1 MKSIWTQTTKIPGRN
16 PLPGNKKTEVAVI
29 GAGLFGILAAHY
41 LKEQGKEVIVLEANR
56 IGSGQSGYTTA
67 KITSQHNLIYQK
79 LVNTMGE
86 KHAAAYALANQQA
99 IRDYEKLIDRYR
111 IACHFEKKD
120 AYLFSVNES
129 EILRQEADCA
139 ARCGIPASF
148 VRETELPFPV
158 HGAVRFADQAQFH
171 PLEFIEALSGDLT
184 VYERTNVREVKGHEI
199 ITNRGVVK
207 ADHIVFACHFPF
219 VNIPGFYFLR
229 MYQEKSYVMALGPVK
244 ELEGMYLGI
253 DKNSYS
259 FRSAGDT
266 LLLGHGSHRTGKCPK
281 KNPYEEMRRLRE
293 HFYPD
298 TEEYG
303 RWSAEDCMS
312 VDSVPYIGHFSGVLA
327 DWYVATGFGKWGMTT
342 SMAAARM
349 VTAQIMGRRTPYD
362 EVFTPQRFRPKAAA
376 STFLSHAGYSAAG
389 LMSGAMPK
397 VPRCPHLGCRL
408 VYNRMDGR
416 YECPCH
422 GSQFE
427 QNGKIC
433 VGPAQESLPFIN

>member
-1 MKSIWTQTTKIPGRN
+1 
-16 PLPGNKKTEVAVI
+16 
-29 GAGLFGILAAHY
+29 
-41 LKEQGKEVIVLEANR
+41 
-56 IGSGQSGYTTA
+56 
-67 KITSQHNLIYQK
+67 
-79 LVNTMGE
+79 
-86 KHAAAYALANQQA
+86 
-99 IRDYEKLIDRYR
+99 
-111 IACHFEKKD
+111 
-120 AYLFSVNES
+120 
-129 EILRQEADCA
+129 
-139 ARCGIPASF
+139 
-148 VRETELPFPV
+148 
-158 HGAVRFADQAQFH
+158 
-171 PLEFIEALSGDLT
+171 
-184 VYERTNVREVKGHEI
+184 
-199 ITNRGVVK
+199 
-207 ADHIVFACHFPF
+207 
-219 VNIPGFYFLR
+219 
-229 MYQEKSYVMALGPVK
+229 
-244 ELEGMYLGI
+244 MYLGI

-312 VDSVPYIGHFSGVLA
+312 MDSVPYIGHFSGVLA

-376 STFLSHAGYSAAG
+376 ATFLSHAGYSAAG

>member
-1 MKSIWTQTTKIPGRN
+1 M
-16 PLPGNKKTEVAVI
+16 
-29 GAGLFGILAAHY
+29 
-41 LKEQGKEVIVLEANR
+41 
-56 IGSGQSGYTTA
+56 
-67 KITSQHNLIYQK
+67 
-79 LVNTMGE
+79 
-86 KHAAAYALANQQA
+86 
-99 IRDYEKLIDRYR
+99 
-111 IACHFEKKD
+111 
-120 AYLFSVNES
+120 
-129 EILRQEADCA
+129 
-139 ARCGIPASF
+139 PATF

-158 HGAVRFADQAQFH
+158 HGAVRFTGQAQFH

-184 VYERTNVREVKGHEI
+184 VYERTKVREVKGHEI
-199 ITNRGVVK
+199 MTDRGVVR
-207 ADHIVFACHFPF
+207 ADHIVFACHYPF

-229 MYQEKSYVMALGPVK
+229 LYQEKSYVMALGPVK

-259 FRSAGDT
+259 FRSAGNT
-266 LLLGHGSHRTGKCPK
+266 LLLGHGSHRTGKCPE
-281 KNPYEEMRRLRE
+281 KNPYEEMRRLKE
-293 HFYPD
+293 HFYPG
-298 TEEYG
+298 TEEFG

-342 SMAAARM
+342 SMAAAKI
-349 VTAQIMGRRTPYD
+349 VAAQIMGRKTPYE

-376 STFLSHAGYSAAG
+376 VTFLSHAGHSAAG
-389 LMSGAMPK
+389 LMKGAVPK
-397 VPRCPHLGCRL
+397 VPRCPHMGCRL

-433 VGPAQESLPFIN
+433 SGPAQESLPFIN

>member
-41 LKEQGKEVIVLEANR
+41 LKEQGKEVIVLEGNR

-86 KHAAAYALANQQA
+86 KHAAAYAMANQQA

-184 VYERTNVREVKGHEI
+184 VYERTTVREVKGHEI

-207 ADHIVFACHFPF
+207 AAHIVFACHFPF

-327 DWYVATGFGKWGMTT
+327 DWYVATGFG
-342 SMAAARM
+342 
-349 VTAQIMGRRTPYD
+349 
-362 EVFTPQRFRPKAAA
+362 
-376 STFLSHAGYSAAG
+376 
-389 LMSGAMPK
+389 
-397 VPRCPHLGCRL
+397 
-408 VYNRMDGR
+408 
-416 YECPCH
+416 
-422 GSQFE
+422 
-427 QNGKIC
+427 NG
-433 VGPAQESLPFIN
+433 V

>member
-1 MKSIWTQTTKIPGRN
+1 MKSLWMDE
-16 PLPGNKKTEVAVI
+16 TEIQDFSMLMQDITVDVAVV
-29 GAGLFGILAAHY
+29 GGGMAGILTAY
-41 LKEQGKEVIVLEANR
+41 LLKEQGVHVAVLEADR
-56 IGSGQSGYTTA
+56 IGGGQTGKTTA
-67 KITSQHNLIYQK
+67 KITSQHGVIYQK
-79 LVNTMGE
+79 LLSKHGREAAE
-86 KHAAAYALANQQA
+86 KYSLENQKA
-99 IRDYEKLIDRYR
+99 IDRYEKIVQDR
-111 IACHFEKKD
+111 QIACGFVRCP
-120 AYLFSVNES
+120 AYLYT
-129 EILRQEADCA
+129 LEAPELLKEEAECA
-139 ARCGIPASF
+139 AGLSIEASF
-148 VRETELPFPV
+148 TKETELPFQV
-158 HGAVRFADQAQFH
+158 AGAVRFENQARFH
-171 PLEFIEALSGDLT
+171 PLLFLEAAARDLA
-184 VYERTNVREVKGHEI
+184 VYEHSRVLQAEGDRLVTENGSVRAK
-199 ITNRGVVK
+199 K
-207 ADHIVFACHFPF
+207 IVFACHYPF
-219 VNIPGFYFLR
+219 LNMPGYYFMR
-229 MYQEKSYVMALGPVK
+229 MHQERSYVVGLEQVP

-342 SMAAARM
+342 SMAAARI

-376 STFLSHAGYSAAG
+376 ATFLSHAGYSAAG

-416 YECPCH
+416 YKCPCY
-422 GSQFE
+422 GAQFE
-427 QNGKIC
+427 
-433 VGPAQESLPFIN
+433 